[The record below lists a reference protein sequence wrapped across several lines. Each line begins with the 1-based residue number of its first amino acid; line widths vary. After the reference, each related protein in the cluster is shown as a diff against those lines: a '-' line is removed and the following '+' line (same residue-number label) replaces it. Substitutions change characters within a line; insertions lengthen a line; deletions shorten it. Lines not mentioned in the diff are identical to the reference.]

1 MQFRKLLLAP
11 SAGVAPN
18 CSLCSQPWVLFL
30 HLGQKALLL
39 LISDQWTSL
48 RLEDRGQLHP
58 WRVVPGGPLLS
69 VLQLN
74 VILLPAACLQRPH
87 LHRPASVFAT
97 EHHAKAKWWPGPGQP
112 GPGGPRPA
120 RAQRGPAP
128 VEETLPVPLLRAA
141 GLWGFLLSLSVPPTL
156 KLPWHPSQTHPPG
169 LPGWKTAVKEFLN
182 ITCEIFFFKCGFNR
196 GRKHIFNHFT
206 TCSKKNSQIVLFF
219 YNKVTY
225 TSMTLYSSRTF
236 TDANL
241 FYANDQEG

>member
-169 LPGWKTAVKEFLN
+169 HPGWKTAVKEFLN
-182 ITCEIFFFKCGFNR
+182 ITCEIFFF
-196 GRKHIFNHFT
+196 
-206 TCSKKNSQIVLFF
+206 
-219 YNKVTY
+219 
-225 TSMTLYSSRTF
+225 
-236 TDANL
+236 
-241 FYANDQEG
+241 